1 MKKNIILIVFLLV
14 SVFAGAQSIKIG
26 HINSVQLLQ
35 LMPQV
40 KVADSALQVFQ
51 KNLEQLNT
59 SMLQEYQTEIVSYQ
73 RDSATMTPVTRTLKK
88 QEISDLGSRIQAF
101 QQSAPDSLQ
110 SKKQQLYAPIL
121 KKANDAV
128 QAVAK
133 ANGYSYVFDTSSGA
147 VVYAPP
153 TDDLIDL
160 VKKQLG
166 LTK

>member
-1 MKKNIILIVFLLV
+1 
-14 SVFAGAQSIKIG
+14 
-26 HINSVQLLQ
+26 
-35 LMPQV
+35 LMPEV
-40 KVADSALQVFQ
+40 KVADSMLQVFQ

-59 SMLQEYQTEIVSYQ
+59 SMLQEYQTEIVNYQ

-147 VVYAPP
+147 VVYAPD
-153 TDDLIDL
+153 TDDIIAL

-166 LTK
+166 ITK